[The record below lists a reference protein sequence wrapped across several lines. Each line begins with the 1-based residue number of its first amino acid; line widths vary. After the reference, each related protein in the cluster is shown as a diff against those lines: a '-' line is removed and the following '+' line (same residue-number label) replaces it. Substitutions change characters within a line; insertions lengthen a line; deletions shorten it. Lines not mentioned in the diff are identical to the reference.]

1 MREVVIDYGAD
12 TITVQWQA
20 AIARLLG
27 RGSDTLS
34 LKGVCERALRL
45 HSATWQG
52 LPVHPL

>member
-12 TITVQWQA
+12 TITVQWQP

-34 LKGVCERALRL
+34 LKGV
-45 HSATWQG
+45 
-52 LPVHPL
+52 